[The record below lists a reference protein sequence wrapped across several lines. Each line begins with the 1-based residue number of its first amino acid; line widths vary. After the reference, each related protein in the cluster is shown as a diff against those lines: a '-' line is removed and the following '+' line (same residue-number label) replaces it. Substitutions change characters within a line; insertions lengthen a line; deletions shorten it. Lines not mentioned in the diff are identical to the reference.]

1 MRMYLKNNSKKDINY
16 KKIKLAIILII
27 IFFIVFLMGKLINNI
42 SYTFMEYTKSKAL
55 EMVNLRINSSIKEDV
70 YNDLKEDIFYINKNN
85 NNEIEM
91 IDYNTYKLNLLL
103 DKVTTSVQDEITD
116 LTSDKKTFYIP
127 FFSIFNNPLIS
138 NIGPDIPV
146 RITLVNAIYSNC
158 EIRIKEFGINNC
170 LVEIYVLLQINIKV
184 ILPIISD
191 NIVIE
196 NEIPISYKIINGKI
210 PQYYG
215 DSISKSSNIYTLPID

>member
-16 KKIKLAIILII
+16 KKIKIVIILII
-27 IFFIVFLMGKLINNI
+27 IFFIIFIMGKLINNI

-55 EMVNLRINSSIKEDV
+55 EMVNLRINNSIKEDT
-70 YNDLKEDIFYINKNN
+70 YDDLKEDIFYISKNN

-91 IDYNTYKLNLLL
+91 VDYNTYKLNLLL

-116 LTSDKKTFYIP
+116 LTSEKKTFYIP

-146 RITLVNAIYSNC
+146 RLTLTNAIYTNC
-158 EIRIKEFGINNC
+158 EIRIKEYGINNC
-170 LVEIYVLLQINIKV
+170 LVEIYILLQINIKV

-196 NEIPISYKIINGKI
+196 NEVPISYKIINGKI

-215 DSISKSSNIYTLPID
+215 DSISKSSNIYTLPIE

>member
-16 KKIKLAIILII
+16 KKIKLVIILII

-42 SYTFMEYTKSKAL
+42 SYTFMEYIKSKAL

-103 DKVTTSVQDEITD
+103 DRVTTSVQDEITD

-127 FFSIFNNPLIS
+127 FFSLIS